1 MDSFSTIS
9 INTSSSSPDTA
20 SSSVPVTYESGGSS
34 NTYCVIAQRPEE
46 SVPVTYETAGSSN
59 TYCIIAWVA
68 IMIMEFTRIHVRS
81 PSSFMPFGNSGWR
94 FSQIYPYIY
103 NTVDSATF
111 VLLALVLSPLRNF
124 TWPETIMI
132 SFILFFLHCVL
143 LQLYMHCTTTSL
155 PFPKLYSIL
164 YGFAL
169 CIRANGTHVDMQAPS
184 M

>member
-1 MDSFSTIS
+1 MDSFATIS
-9 INTSSSSPDTA
+9 INSSSSSPDTA
-20 SSSVPVTYESGGSS
+20 SSSVPITYESGGSS

-59 TYCIIAWVA
+59 TYCTIAWVT
-68 IMIMEFTRIHVRS
+68 IMIMEFTRIHVRNPS
-81 PSSFMPFGNSGWR
+81 CHSETVVDDFHRFIRIFITRWTAQHSFFLLSSFRLYEILHDLKRLWS
-94 FSQIYPYIY
+94 
-103 NTVDSATF
+103 V
-111 VLLALVLSPLRNF
+111 
-124 TWPETIMI
+124 
-132 SFILFFLHCVL
+132 LFFFSHCVL